1 MKGKDHGRG
10 TRQKPEKFLR
20 EIWFD
25 GWYTE
30 WKPIW
35 EVSMRKHLKLCHTI
49 TSVCVNFWDMDANF
63 GFWGFKR
70 RGTFDDE
77 ARVSMGG
84 PWEQKFLF
92 HSSLMQEERMFVTK
106 KINYNNSPDST
117 LPKNSTKPNGM
128 GWWHTVVSPQLFF
141 WMWKLRL
148 DVDTL
153 FVSARG

>member
-49 TSVCVNFWDMDANF
+49 TSVCVNFWEIWMQILAF
-63 GFWGFKR
+63 EASVLLMTKRGFQW
-70 RGTFDDE
+70 
-77 ARVSMGG
+77 GG

-148 DVDTL
+148 DVDTV